1 MPIATA
7 QPTLE
12 LHTQQF
18 IDSLAG
24 APPIY
29 TLSPA
34 DARAVLVRAQSV
46 PVGKPSA
53 QIEDRAL
60 PVGPSGS
67 VAIRIVRSA
76 GAAEVLPV
84 VMYFHGGGWIL
95 GDRNTHDRLV
105 REIAVG
111 AKAAVVFVDYARSPE
126 ARYPVAIEQA
136 YAATRYVA
144 ENGASLRVDPLRL
157 AVAGDSVGGNMA
169 AAVALMAKE
178 RRGPKIAFQA
188 LFYPVTDA
196 GFDTP
201 SYARFAEGPWLT
213 KRAME
218 WFWDAYLPDNT
229 ARKQPTAT
237 PLNASLDELA
247 GLPDALVIVDE
258 NDVLRDE
265 GEAYARK
272 LSNAGVRVTSVRYNG
287 TIHDF
292 VMLSTRRHPGHARR
306 HSAGCRRPRTGAR
319 LRARVRSGTRS
330 GVPPRLVLVE
340 VALTRKEEVMG
351 TRMLG
356 HCGPTNSTPVTECC
370 VGGHRA

>member
-1 MPIATA
+1 MSMATA
-7 QPTLE
+7 QPALE

-18 IDSLAG
+18 VDSLAG

-29 TLSPA
+29 MLSPA
-34 DARAVLVRAQSV
+34 DARSVLVQAQSI

-53 QIEDRAL
+53 QIEDITL
-60 PVGPSGS
+60 PVGPTGS
-67 VAIRIVRSA
+67 VPVRIVRPTA
-76 GAAEVLPV
+76 TAEVLPV

-95 GDRNTHDRLV
+95 GDRDTHDRLV

-111 AKAAVVFVDYARSPE
+111 AKAAVVFVDYARAPE
-126 ARYPVAIEQA
+126 ARYPIAIEQA

-144 ENGASLRVDPLRL
+144 DNGASLRVDPLRL

-169 AAVALMAKE
+169 AAVTLMAKQ
-178 RRGPKIAFQA
+178 RRGPKIAFQV

-201 SYARFAEGPWLT
+201 SYAQFADGPWLT

-218 WFWDAYLPDNT
+218 WFWDAYLPDPA

-237 PLNASLDELA
+237 PLNASPDQLA
-247 GLPDALVIVDE
+247 GLPEALVIVDE

-272 LSNAGVRVTSVRYNG
+272 LSDAGVRVTSVRYNG

-292 VMLSTRRHPGHARR
+292 VMLNALADTPATRGAIEQAV
-306 HSAGCRRPRTGAR
+306 SALKGA
-319 LRARVRSGTRS
+319 
-330 GVPPRLVLVE
+330 
-340 VALTRKEEVMG
+340 
-351 TRMLG
+351 LG
-356 HCGPTNSTPVTECC
+356 
-370 VGGHRA
+370 

>member
-1 MPIATA
+1 MSMATA
-7 QPTLE
+7 QPALE

-18 IDSLAG
+18 VDSLAG

-34 DARAVLVRAQSV
+34 DARSVLARAQSIS
-46 PVGKPSA
+46 VGKPSA
-53 QIEDRAL
+53 QIEDITL
-60 PVGPSGS
+60 PVGPTGS
-67 VAIRIVRSA
+67 VPVRIVRPTA
-76 GAAEVLPV
+76 TAEVLPV

-95 GDRNTHDRLV
+95 GDRDTHDRLV

-111 AKAAVVFVDYARSPE
+111 AKAAVVFVDYARAPE
-126 ARYPVAIEQA
+126 ARYPIAIEQA

-144 ENGASLRVDPLRL
+144 DNGASLRVDPLRL

-169 AAVALMAKE
+169 AAVTLMAKQ
-178 RRGPKIAFQA
+178 RRGPKIAFQV

-201 SYARFAEGPWLT
+201 SYAQFADGPWLT

-218 WFWDAYLPDNT
+218 WFWDAYLPDPT
-229 ARKQPTAT
+229 ARNQPTAT
-237 PLNASLDELA
+237 LLSASLDQLA
-247 GLPDALVIVDE
+247 GLPEALVIVDE

-272 LSNAGVRVTSVRYNG
+272 LSDAGVRVTSVRYNG

-292 VMLSTRRHPGHARR
+292 VMLNALADTPATRGAIEQAV
-306 HSAGCRRPRTGAR
+306 SALKGA
-319 LRARVRSGTRS
+319 
-330 GVPPRLVLVE
+330 
-340 VALTRKEEVMG
+340 
-351 TRMLG
+351 LG
-356 HCGPTNSTPVTECC
+356 
-370 VGGHRA
+370 

>member
-1 MPIATA
+1 MSMAA
-7 QPTLE
+7 AEPTLE

-18 IDSLAG
+18 IDGLVG

-34 DARAVLVRAQSV
+34 DARAVLARAQSI

-53 QIEDRAL
+53 HIEDITL
-60 PVGPSGS
+60 PVGSSRS
-67 VAIRIVRSA
+67 VPIRVVRPV

-95 GDRNTHDRLV
+95 GDRDTHDRLV

-111 AKAAVVFVDYARSPE
+111 AEAAVVFVDYDRAPE

-136 YAATRYVA
+136 YAATQYVA
-144 ENGASLRVDPLRL
+144 DNGANLRIDPLRL

-169 AAVALMAKE
+169 AAVTLMAKQ
-178 RRGPKIAFQA
+178 RRGPRISLQV

-196 GFDTP
+196 GLDTP
-201 SYARFAEGPWLT
+201 SFIQFADGPWLT
-213 KRAME
+213 RRAME
-218 WFWDAYLPDNT
+218 WFWDAYLPDPA

-237 PLNASLDELA
+237 PLNAPHDHLA
-247 GLPDALVIVDE
+247 GLPEALVITDE

-272 LSNAGVRVTSVRYNG
+272 LSDAGVRVTSVRYNG

-292 VMLSTRRHPGHARR
+292 VMLNALADTPAAR
-306 HSAGCRRPRTGAR
+306 GAI
-319 LRARVRSGTRS
+319 AQAIA
-330 GVPPRLVLVE
+330 
-340 VALTRKEEVMG
+340 ALKG
-351 TRMLG
+351 ALG
-356 HCGPTNSTPVTECC
+356 
-370 VGGHRA
+370 